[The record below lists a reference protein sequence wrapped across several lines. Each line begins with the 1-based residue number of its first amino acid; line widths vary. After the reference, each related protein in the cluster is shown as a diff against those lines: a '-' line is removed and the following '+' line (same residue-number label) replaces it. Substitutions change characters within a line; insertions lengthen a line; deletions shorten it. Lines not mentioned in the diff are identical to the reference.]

1 MSYLDKYINAHS
13 CYYDESQSEEIDGE
27 FINYTLPSIY
37 NNSGSFQIEDENHSE
52 NEIPKIVENNSF
64 QENEKKINSENG
76 SENNFNIKRTDA
88 ETINKEIAKND
99 NIKGRIKRNIKRKIK
114 RKERIIIVYRL
125 KKRNR
130 KKNIPRRKYNTDNIR
145 KKIIPKFFKYLI
157 KKINNELGLMRI
169 KKKFKFL
176 PAKFANKFISEVLN
190 EKDKSK
196 VDFTFGQLISK
207 NIFGIPEKEKL
218 YNDNLKVLNYL
229 RNSNINII
237 ENKRFSQLFREYLE
251 TEEFNGG
258 KMDKNENDQNY
269 INRCKNK
276 ANEFLNFFNKYYEKQ

>member
-88 ETINKEIAKND
+88 ETTNKETAKND

-145 KKIIPKFFKYLI
+145 KKFIPKFFKYLI
-157 KKINNELGLMRI
+157 KKINNELGLIRI

>member
-114 RKERIIIVYRL
+114 RKEGIIIVYRL

-130 KKNIPRRKYNTDNIR
+130 KKNIPRRKFNTDNIR
-145 KKIIPKFFKYLI
+145 KKVIPKFFKYLI

-176 PAKFANKFISEVLN
+176 PAKFTNKFISEVLN